1 MRMKTEKMIRQQA
14 RDAMKGNLS
23 KLIAALGFAALTF
36 LTIEYVEYLVLHLT
50 GAINYESGEAY
61 NSGSTL

>member
-1 MRMKTEKMIRQQA
+1 
-14 RDAMKGNLS
+14 MKGNLS

-50 GAINYESGEAY
+50 GAINYESA
-61 NSGSTL
+61 S